1 MVMKECLFYEKIDGK
16 IKCTLCP
23 HNCLISEGGLGI
35 CKQRKNINGKLI
47 SLNYSKITSLGIDP
61 IEKKP
66 LYHFMKGTKTFSLG
80 SMGCNFSCK
89 FCQNYRIA
97 KEEVYYQKLEP
108 KEAVEKALNN
118 NMKSIAFTYNEPT
131 VWYEYVLETAKLA
144 KKNNLKTICVTNGF
158 INSEPLE
165 MILDYIDAFNV
176 DLKAFDS
183 NFYKDL
189 CGGNLEPV
197 LNSIKTI
204 YEKAHLEITTLVI
217 GGERGNVEDIEKII
231 KWISKLE
238 RKIPL
243 HLSRYFPAYMM
254 KEPPTDIDILI
265 KFKKIGSKYLDN
277 IYIGN
282 VPGIK

>member
-1 MVMKECLFYEKIDGK
+1 MKECMFYEKLDER

-23 HNCLISEGGLGI
+23 HNCLISEGEMGI

-47 SLNYSKITSLGIDP
+47 SLNYSKITSLGVDP

-66 LYHFMKGTKTFSLG
+66 LYHFMEGTKTFSLG

-97 KEEVYYQKLEP
+97 KEENPYYEIVEP
-108 KEAVEKALNN
+108 KEAVEKALDNN
-118 NMKSIAFTYNEPT
+118 IPSISFTYNEPT

-144 KKNNLKTICVTNGF
+144 KENNLKTICVTNGF
-158 INSEPLE
+158 INSEPLKKLLE
-165 MILDYIDAFNV
+165 YIDAFNV

-189 CGGNLEPV
+189 CGGRVEPV
-197 LNSIKTI
+197 LNSLEIINK
-204 YEKAHLEITTLVI
+204 KAHLEVTTLVI
-217 GGERGNVEDIEKII
+217 GGDKGNVKDVKNII
-231 KWISKLE
+231 KWISKLD

-254 KEPPTDIDILI
+254 KEPPTDIETLI
-265 KFKKIGSKYLDN
+265 KLKNIGEEYLDEL
-277 IYIGN
+277 YIGN